1 MWKFNKSCF
10 SFSEFHALKQILLIF
25 IIVFDNEGKRSQ
37 VSDNNNNEFR
47 NEEAI
52 LDIKDKPKFGQWLV
66 LSIQHL
72 FTMFGATVLVPL
84 LIGINPS
91 IALFASGVGTLVYIL
106 CTKAKIPAYLGSSFA
121 FVVTMQALMHQYG
134 YPAVG
139 QGAIVSGLV
148 YVVVAWLIS
157 KFGSSWM
164 DQVLPPVVVGPI
176 IIVIGLSL
184 ATTAANDAMLNNSHY
199 DIKFFGVAM
208 FTLLITII
216 FNMFLKGFSS
226 MIPVLLGIICGYLL
240 ALTVGI
246 VDLEPVKAAK
256 WFSLPA
262 FNVMFLNYDF
272 KFYPAAIIGMAPI
285 AFVTMTEHMGH
296 IMVLNKLT
304 KRNFLKD
311 PGLHRTLLGDGLS
324 TIIAGF
330 VGGPPTT
337 SYGEN
342 IGVLAM
348 SKVHSVWVL
357 GGAAFFAVVF
367 SFCGKFSALIQ
378 TIPGPVIG
386 GISFLL
392 FGMIASNG
400 LRILV
405 DSKVDYEK
413 KRNLIITSVILVIG
427 IGGTYLQLGNFQL
440 TSIAL
445 STVFGIV
452 LNLLL
457 PANAASEEN

>member
-1 MWKFNKSCF
+1 MLTWIRKIQVFLYRREDF
-10 SFSEFHALKQILLIF
+10 FVSEKKK
-25 IIVFDNEGKRSQ
+25 E
-37 VSDNNNNEFR
+37 EFR

-52 LDIKDKPKFGQWLV
+52 LDIQDRPKFGHWLV

-84 LIGINPS
+84 LVGINPS
-91 IALFASGVGTLVYIL
+91 IALFSSGVGTLVYIL

-121 FVVTMQALMHQYG
+121 FVGTMQILMKTYG

-139 QGAIVSGLV
+139 QGAISAGLV
-148 YVVVAWLIS
+148 YVIVSLFIS
-157 KFGSSWM
+157 RFGSEWVDSL
-164 DQVLPPVVVGPI
+164 LPPVVVGPI

-199 DIKFFGVAM
+199 DLKYFAVAI
-208 FTLLITII
+208 FTLVITIL
-216 FNMFLKGFSS
+216 FNMFLKGFAS
-226 MIPVLLGIICGYLL
+226 MVSVLLGIICGYIC
-240 ALTVGI
+240 AVIAGI
-246 VDLEPVKAAK
+246 VDFQSVAAAK

-262 FNVMFLNYDF
+262 FKVMFVNYDF
-272 KFYPAAIIGMAPI
+272 KLYPGAIIAMAPI

-296 IMVLNKLT
+296 VMVLNKLT
-304 KRNFLKD
+304 KRNFFKD
-311 PGLHRTLLGDGLS
+311 PGLHRTLFGDGLS
-324 TIIAGF
+324 SVIAGF

-348 SKVHSVWVL
+348 TKVHSVWVL
-357 GGAAFFAVVF
+357 GGAAIFAVLF
-367 SFCGKFSALIQ
+367 SFVGKVSALIQ
-378 TIPGPVIG
+378 SIPTPVIG

-405 DSKVDYEK
+405 DNKVNYEL
-413 KRNLIITSVILVIG
+413 KRNLIITAVILVIG
-427 IGGTYLQLGNFQL
+427 IGGTYLQIGQFQL

-445 STVFGIV
+445 ATIFGIV
-452 LNLLL
+452 ANFVL
-457 PANAASEEN
+457 PEKANSEK

>member
-1 MWKFNKSCF
+1 MLIV
-10 SFSEFHALKQILLIF
+10 SEK
-25 IIVFDNEGKRSQ
+25 
-37 VSDNNNNEFR
+37 NNTTEFR
-47 NEEAI
+47 NEEAL
-52 LDIKDKPKFGQWLV
+52 LDIHDKPSFGHWLV

-91 IALFASGVGTLVYIL
+91 IALFASGVGTLVYIF

-121 FVVTMQALMHQYG
+121 YVVTMQGLMHQYG

-148 YVVVAWLIS
+148 YVLVAWLIS
-157 KFGSSWM
+157 KFGSTWM
-164 DQVLPPVVVGPI
+164 DTVLPPVVVGPI
-176 IIVIGLSL
+176 IVVIGLSL
-184 ATTAANDAMLNNSHY
+184 ATTAANDAMFNNSHY
-199 DIKFFGVAM
+199 DLKFLAVAM

-226 MIPVLLGIICGYLL
+226 MIPVLLGIVCGYLVAL
-240 ALTVGI
+240 AVGI

-262 FNVMFLNYDF
+262 FNVMFVNYDF

-311 PGLHRTLLGDGLS
+311 PGLHKTLLGDGLS

-348 SKVHSVWVL
+348 SRVHSVWVI
-357 GGAAFFAVVF
+357 GGAAIFAVIF
-367 SFCGKFSALIQ
+367 SFCGKIAAVIQ
-378 TIPGPVIG
+378 TVPSPVIG

-392 FGMIASNG
+392 FGMIAANG
-400 LRILV
+400 LRILI

-427 IGGTYLQLGNFQL
+427 IGGTYLQFGHFQL

-445 STVFGIV
+445 STVLGII
-452 LNLLL
+452 LNLIL
-457 PANAASEEN
+457 PEDALSEKN

>member
-1 MWKFNKSCF
+1 M
-10 SFSEFHALKQILLIF
+10 SEKKK
-25 IIVFDNEGKRSQ
+25 E
-37 VSDNNNNEFR
+37 EFR

-52 LDIKDKPKFGQWLV
+52 LDIQDRPKFGHWLV

-84 LIGINPS
+84 LVGINPS
-91 IALFASGVGTLVYIL
+91 IALFSSGVGTLVYIF

-121 FVVTMQALMHQYG
+121 FVGTMQILMKTYG

-139 QGAIVSGLV
+139 QGAISAGLV
-148 YVVVAWLIS
+148 YVIVSLFIS
-157 KFGSSWM
+157 RFGSEWVDSL
-164 DQVLPPVVVGPI
+164 LPPVVVGPI

-199 DIKFFGVAM
+199 DLKYFAVAI
-208 FTLLITII
+208 FTLVITIL
-216 FNMFLKGFSS
+216 FNMFLKGFAS
-226 MIPVLLGIICGYLL
+226 MVPVLLGIICGYIC
-240 ALTVGI
+240 AVIAGI
-246 VDLEPVKAAK
+246 VDFQSVAAAK

-262 FNVMFLNYDF
+262 FKVMFVNYDF
-272 KFYPAAIIGMAPI
+272 KLYPGAIIAMAPI

-296 IMVLNKLT
+296 VMVLNKLT
-304 KRNFLKD
+304 KRNFFKN
-311 PGLHRTLLGDGLS
+311 PGLHRTLFGDGLS
-324 TIIAGF
+324 SVIAGF

-348 SKVHSVWVL
+348 TKVHSVWVL
-357 GGAAFFAVVF
+357 GGAAIFAVLF
-367 SFCGKFSALIQ
+367 SFVGKVSALIQ
-378 TIPGPVIG
+378 SIPTPVIG

-405 DSKVDYEK
+405 DNKVNYEL
-413 KRNLIITSVILVIG
+413 KRNLIITAVILVIG
-427 IGGTYLQLGNFQL
+427 IGGTYLQIGQFQL

-445 STVFGIV
+445 ATIFGIV
-452 LNLLL
+452 ANLVL
-457 PANAASEEN
+457 PEKANSEK

>member
-1 MWKFNKSCF
+1 MENNK
-10 SFSEFHALKQILLIF
+10 K
-25 IIVFDNEGKRSQ
+25 
-37 VSDNNNNEFR
+37 FR

-52 LDIKDKPKFGQWLV
+52 LDIGDRPSFSHWLV

-84 LIGINPS
+84 LVGINPS
-91 IALFASGVGTLVYIL
+91 IALFSSGVGTLVYIL

-121 FVVTMQALMHQYG
+121 FIVTMQALMKAYG
-134 YPAVG
+134 YPAVA
-139 QGAIVSGLV
+139 QGAISAGLV
-148 YVVVAWLIS
+148 YVVVSVLIS
-157 KFGSSWM
+157 RFGSSWV
-164 DQVLPPVVVGPI
+164 DRILPPIVVGPI

-184 ATTAANDAMLNNSHY
+184 ATTAASDAMLNNSHY
-199 DIKFFGVAM
+199 DLRYFGVAI
-208 FTLLITII
+208 FTLVITII
-216 FNMFLKGFSS
+216 FNMFLKGFIS
-226 MIPVLLGIICGYLL
+226 MIPVLLGIICGYLV
-240 ALTVGI
+240 ALSVGI
-246 VDLEPVKAAK
+246 VDLQGVSAAK

-262 FNVMFLNYDF
+262 FSVMFVNYDF
-272 KFYPAAIIGMAPI
+272 KWYPAAIIGMAPI

-304 KRNFLKD
+304 KRNFFKD
-311 PGLHRTLLGDGLS
+311 PGLHRTLFGDGLS
-324 TIIAGF
+324 SVIAGF

-348 SKVHSVWVL
+348 TRVHSVWVL
-357 GGAAFFAVVF
+357 GGAAIFALVF
-367 SFCGKFSALIQ
+367 SFVGKISALIQ
-378 TIPGPVIG
+378 SVPSPVIG

-405 DSKVDYEK
+405 DNHINYER
-413 KRNLIITSVILVIG
+413 KRNLIITSVVLVIG
-427 IGGTYLQLGNFQL
+427 IGGTYLQLGKFQL

-445 STVFGIV
+445 ATLFGIL
-452 LNLLL
+452 LNLVL
-457 PANAASEEN
+457 PEKASSEK

>member
-1 MWKFNKSCF
+1 M
-10 SFSEFHALKQILLIF
+10 SEK
-25 IIVFDNEGKRSQ
+25 
-37 VSDNNNNEFR
+37 NNTTEFR
-47 NEEAI
+47 NEEAL
-52 LDIKDKPKFGQWLV
+52 LDIHDKPSFGHWLV

-91 IALFASGVGTLVYIL
+91 IALFASGVGTLVYIF

-121 FVVTMQALMHQYG
+121 YLVTMQGLMHQYG

-148 YVVVAWLIS
+148 YVLVAWLIS
-157 KFGSSWM
+157 KFGSTWM
-164 DQVLPPVVVGPI
+164 DTVLPPVVVGPI
-176 IIVIGLSL
+176 IVVIGLSL
-184 ATTAANDAMLNNSHY
+184 ATTAANDAMFNNSHY
-199 DIKFFGVAM
+199 DLKFFAVAM

-226 MIPVLLGIICGYLL
+226 MIPVLLGIVCGYLVAL
-240 ALTVGI
+240 AVGI

-262 FNVMFLNYDF
+262 FNVMFVNYDF

-311 PGLHRTLLGDGLS
+311 PGLHKTLLGDGLS

-348 SKVHSVWVL
+348 SRVHSVWVI
-357 GGAAFFAVVF
+357 GGAAIFAVIF
-367 SFCGKFSALIQ
+367 SFCGKIAAVIQ
-378 TIPGPVIG
+378 TVPSPVIG

-392 FGMIASNG
+392 FGMIAANG
-400 LRILV
+400 LRILI

-427 IGGTYLQLGNFQL
+427 IGGTYLQFGHFQL

-445 STVFGIV
+445 STVLGII
-452 LNLLL
+452 LNLIL
-457 PANAASEEN
+457 PEDALSEKN